1 MNPRSPYSSPEEQA
15 QYYKKQRELR
25 EYQRRREQAKR
36 KVLVIMI
43 VLAALLLLL
52 VVKGCGAVINA
63 LNDEPDTETG
73 ISALFQSPEIQVG
86 DMTFKRGYVATETDN
101 TAKLDDTYI
110 VSSNAILI
118 NPSDNTIV
126 AAKEPYKI
134 ISPASMTKVLTI
146 LVAAE
151 QIENLDDTFT
161 ITREITDYSFKH
173 DCSAVGFEVGET
185 VPVRDL
191 FYGTILPS
199 GADAALGLA
208 IYTAGSEENFAAL
221 MNQKLEELG
230 LSGSAHFTNCVGL
243 YDTNHYCTIYDM
255 AVIMKAAIQNELCL
269 EVLSEKCYTT
279 ASSTEHPEG
288 LTISNW
294 FLRRIEDK
302 ETGGEVVGAKTGYV
316 VESGSCAVSY
326 SVADDGTPYICAT
339 AGSTSSWR
347 CIYDHV
353 EIYTNYV
360 PDGNA

>member
-15 QYYKKQRELR
+15 QHYKKQRELR

-43 VLAALLLLL
+43 VLTALLLLL

-63 LNDEPDTETG
+63 LNNEPNTETG

-126 AAKEPYKI
+126 AAKDPYKI

-221 MNQKLEELG
+221 MNQKLEDLG

-243 YDTNHYCTIYDM
+243 YDTNHYCTAYDM
-255 AVIMKAAIQNELCL
+255 AMIMKAALENDFCR
-269 EVLSEKCYTT
+269 EVLNTRVYTT
-279 ASSTEHPEG
+279 AVTPEHPEG

-294 FLRRIEDK
+294 FMRRIEDK
-302 ETGGEVVGAKTGYV
+302 ETLGTVMGAKTGFV
-316 VESGSCAVSY
+316 NESGNCAVSY
-326 SVADDGTPYICAT
+326 YISDGSTPYIAVT
-339 AGSTSSWR
+339 VNAFSGWK

-353 EIYTNYV
+353 ALYNYYA
-360 PDGNA
+360 P

>member
-15 QYYKKQRELR
+15 QYYKKQRDAR

-36 KVLVIMI
+36 KVLLIMI
-43 VLAALLLLL
+43 VLAALLVLL
-52 VVKGCGAVINA
+52 VVKGCGAIINA
-63 LNDEPDTETG
+63 LHDEPATETG

-86 DMTFKRGYVATETDN
+86 DLTFKRGYVATETDM
-101 TAKLDDTYI
+101 TAQLDDTHI
-110 VSSNAILI
+110 ISSNAILI
-118 NPSDNTIV
+118 NPADNTIV
-126 AAKEPYKI
+126 AEKSPYKI
-134 ISPASMTKVLTI
+134 VSPASMTKVLTI

-173 DCSAVGFEVGET
+173 DCSVVGFEVGET

-230 LSGSAHFTNCVGL
+230 LSDSAHFTNCVGL
-243 YDTNHYCTIYDM
+243 YDANHYCTAYDM
-255 AVIMKAAIQNELCL
+255 AMIMKAALENDFCR
-269 EVLSEKCYTT
+269 EVLNTRVYTT
-279 ASSTEHPEG
+279 AITPEHPEG
-288 LTISNW
+288 ITISNW
-294 FLRRIEDK
+294 FMRRIEDK
-302 ETGGEVVGAKTGYV
+302 ETLGTVMGAKTGFV
-316 VESGSCAVSY
+316 KESGNCAVSY
-326 SVADDGTPYICAT
+326 YISDSSTPYIAVT
-339 AGSTSSWR
+339 INAFSGWK

-353 EIYTNYV
+353 ALYNYYA
-360 PDGNA
+360 P